1 MNKKGFTLIELLI
14 VVIII
19 AGLAAATY
27 PTYRTFIER
36 SRVNEAINL
45 VSTIQA
51 AEQKHFVSYE
61 SYGAQFRDIN
71 DFEPNIERNQFNPNS
86 NTFNTKY
93 FKYTL
98 HVNPNQDS
106 KAYVTAERRNSDN
119 DIITNEIGYK
129 ILAIFHEDFIRC
141 LVYNEEGEKICSSL
155 TDQEKQQG
163 SDGVENNADFY
174 PIR

>member
-1 MNKKGFTLIELLI
+1 MNKKAFTLIELLV

-19 AGLAAATY
+19 AGLAAMTY
-27 PTYRTFIER
+27 PTYKTFIER

-71 DFEPNIERNQFNPNS
+71 DFEPNIERERFNPNS
-86 NTFNTKY
+86 NTFYTKY

-98 HVNPNQDS
+98 HVSADQDN
-106 KAYVTAERRNSDN
+106 KAEVTAERRNSDN
-119 DIITNEIGYK
+119 DIITSEIGYK
-129 ILAIFHEDFIRC
+129 ILARFSEDFIKC
-141 LVYNEEGEKICSSL
+141 LVYNEEGDKICSSL

-163 SDGVENNADFY
+163 TGGSENNADYY